1 MTKRRAFTLIEL
13 LVVIAI
19 IAILA
24 SLILP
29 AVQMAREAARQTQ
42 CMSNMRQL
50 GLAIQNF
57 VTQKGRYPNLGTFA
71 SENDDPAGNGL
82 NQTGTQ
88 GLPLAAHPGFNATW
102 PDLTKVN
109 EIVWQFPLHSWVVD
123 ILPFIEQQ
131 ALYEQWQATSKVNSG
146 SGRGWRY
153 ALFDEPD
160 SSGNFTTQGPEESHY
175 SLGQRHLNVLV
186 CPNDDTVTQGRGNL
200 TYVINGGFTTLWFS
214 PVNNSGN
221 PLNLSGATP
230 VQDLIAAKN
239 MTLTSIGTLR
249 GNTPFD
255 LRRTP
260 SSIRDGAS
268 TTILLSE
275 RIKAGYV
282 DQAGAWWNSSHP
294 GAPGSGLYEGTW
306 AAPDPFRVGFWMSDD
321 FCAEGGN
328 CQTGK
333 PFNINRPGL
342 TCSGRRADFGRVN
355 REDARQNPAGWPEN
369 INGAVF
375 ADEGWPYLISNHPG
389 VINIV
394 MCDGSARKI
403 STSIDGEVFAKLMTP
418 AGGSKAM
425 NECWPVFQTPLDE
438 DALSQ

>member
-1 MTKRRAFTLIEL
+1 
-13 LVVIAI
+13 
-19 IAILA
+19 
-24 SLILP
+24 
-29 AVQMAREAARQTQ
+29 MAREAARQTQ

-82 NQTGTQ
+82 NQSGDQ
-88 GLPLAAHPGFNATW
+88 GLPMSPHPGFTASW
-102 PDLTKVN
+102 PDRTKVN

-131 ALYEQWQATSKVNSG
+131 ALYDQWQATSKVNTG

-160 SSGNFTTQGPEESHY
+160 SSGNFTTEGAEESHY

-186 CPNDDTVTQGRGNL
+186 CPNDDTITQGRGNL
-200 TYVINGGFTTLWFS
+200 TYVINGGFTLLWFN
-214 PVNNSGN
+214 PLNNSGN
-221 PLNLSGATP
+221 PLSLSSITP
-230 VQDLIAAKN
+230 VQDIMAAKN

-255 LRRTP
+255 IRRTP

-268 TTILLSE
+268 TTLLLSE

-282 DQAGAWWNSSHP
+282 DSAPAWWNPSHP
-294 GAPGSGLYEGTW
+294 GAPGTGSYEGTW
-306 AAPDPFRVGFWMSDD
+306 AAPDPSRVGFFMSDD
-321 FCAEGGN
+321 FCDASGN

-333 PFNINRPGL
+333 PFNVNRPGL
-342 TCSGRRADFGRVN
+342 TCSGNRADFARVN
-355 REDARQNPAGWPEN
+355 REDARQNPQGWPEN
-369 INGAVF
+369 INGAGF

-389 VINIV
+389 VIIVV
-394 MCDGSARKI
+394 MCDGSARKL
-403 STSIDGEVFAKLMTP
+403 STAIDGEVFYKLVTP

-425 NECWPVFQTPLDE
+425 NECWPVFETPLDE